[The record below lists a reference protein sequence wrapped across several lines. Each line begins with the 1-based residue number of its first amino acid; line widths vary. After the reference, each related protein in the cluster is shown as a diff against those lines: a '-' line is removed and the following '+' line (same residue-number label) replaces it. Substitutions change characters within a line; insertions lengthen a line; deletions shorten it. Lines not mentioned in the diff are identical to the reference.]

1 MIQHIILD
9 WMKIFIIL
17 IYVLIFIGAFK
28 TTPTYAVEI
37 IFVFKLIIAS
47 YLIYRFNKG
56 NKNKIKFTELDRRV
70 CFSAGFFIFFI
81 SFADVINSYIEKIKN
96 YLIKNVSLYNYLQ
109 NFSKDTKTKIET
121 YFSKDFNL

>member
-96 YLIKNVSLYNYLQ
+96 YLIKNVPLYNYVQ

-121 YFSKDFNL
+121 Y